1 MWNNFCLKPQP
12 LLRSLRRY
20 YYQYKPKDKNIT
32 NQKTLHRTDSEKAE
46 KFASTD
52 ILLFRY
58 ENPRRIMLYNLGS
71 VTVFT
76 MFSYQAWTA
85 WKLKSDLA
93 PYKDQFNKEYEEK
106 SYIFRHI
113 DLANRGVAIGFFAF
127 GAGCAFYWLVRTL
140 YLVRR
145 LVLRKGGR
153 HVTIVTY
160 GLLGATSK
168 NTTVPL
174 SHCSGHSRPLDA
186 TERFFL
192 KVRDHP
198 KKFEFNLKD
207 GVFGNRPLFNKTVGI
222 SRRVLD

>member
-1 MWNNFCLKPQP
+1 M
-12 LLRSLRRY
+12 
-20 YYQYKPKDKNIT
+20 
-32 NQKTLHRTDSEKAE
+32 
-46 KFASTD
+46 
-52 ILLFRY
+52 
-58 ENPRRIMLYNLGS
+58 
-71 VTVFT
+71 TVFT

-85 WKLKSDLA
+85 WKLKSDLSG
-93 PYKDQFNKEYEEK
+93 YKDQFNKEYEEK
-106 SYIFRHI
+106 SYMFRNI

-174 SHCSGHSRPLDA
+174 SHVSI
-186 TERFFL
+186 FL
-192 KVRDHP
+192 RD
-198 KKFEFNLKD
+198 
-207 GVFGNRPLFNKTVGI
+207 
-222 SRRVLD
+222 SY